1 MIPVKHYQLI
11 YDCLASGLEDSY
23 PLMDEDG
30 LNWIDAKEI
39 MIQNQMARLCKY
51 LDIQQDEYYIEF
63 EPEPE
68 DDNDD

>member
-11 YDCLASGLEDSY
+11 YDCLANGLEDSY
-23 PLMDEDG
+23 SLMDEDS
-30 LNWIDAKEI
+30 LNWVDAKEI

-51 LDIQQDEYYIEF
+51 LDIEQDEFYIEF